1 MAELKVSY
9 TYRLRPSRAPERKL
23 RTYTCLA
30 CEHVKPLERNFAA
43 VMVARAGFNPAG
55 VYRVRLASPTGTK
68 QGESG
73 IHLDLSVGMIHWP
86 QDSSSALAFIL

>member
-1 MAELKVSY
+1 M
-9 TYRLRPSRAPERKL
+9 
-23 RTYTCLA
+23 
-30 CEHVKPLERNFAA
+30 
-43 VMVARAGFNPAG
+43 MVARAGFKPAG